1 MYKILNSLFPE
12 IMKDIFKTK
21 TNYCNTNNAFIFSLR
36 NVKTVRH
43 GLQILSYMSPEI
55 WWDLVRKKMEQV
67 TTLNEFKDK
76 I

>member
-1 MYKILNSLFPE
+1 
-12 IMKDIFKTK
+12 MKDIFKTK

-76 I
+76 IEICELENCLQN

>member
-1 MYKILNSLFPE
+1 
-12 IMKDIFKTK
+12 MKDIFKTK
-21 TNYCNTNNAFIFSLR
+21 TNYRNTNNAFIFSLR
-36 NVKTVRH
+36 NAKTVRH

-76 I
+76 IEIWELENCLQN